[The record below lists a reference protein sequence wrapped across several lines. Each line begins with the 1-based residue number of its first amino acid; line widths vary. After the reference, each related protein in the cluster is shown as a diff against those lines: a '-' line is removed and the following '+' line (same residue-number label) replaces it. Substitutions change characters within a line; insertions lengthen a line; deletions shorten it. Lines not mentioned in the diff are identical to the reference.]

1 MNLPE
6 RHQTLKQLIDSSL
19 PSGDYVESNF
29 DKHMQSFL
37 ELAKKWLE
45 DKKLKRLA
53 TEAYLKPKAETDII
67 HRHMYFMNGSELD
80 LLNELLKGLE

>member
-1 MNLPE
+1 MSSQE
-6 RHQTLKQLIDSSL
+6 THHTLKAILKEADQGPEGLLTEYII
-19 PSGDYVESNF
+19 
-29 DKHMQSFL
+29 
-37 ELAKKWLE
+37 ELVKKWLE

-80 LLNELLKGLE
+80 MLNELIKELE